1 MSSNSHHSILKRATI
16 QTPIGPLVAI
26 GDDEVLYFLG
36 FADYSRLE
44 RQIERL
50 KKRTKSIIINES
62 CPPIVSIEVELKAY
76 FAGELKEF
84 KTPIHFFGTPF
95 QKQVWKDLIQIS
107 YGETRSYAEQAI
119 KAGKPTAY
127 RAVAN
132 ANGANQ
138 LAIIVPCHRVIAHDG
153 TLGGYGG
160 GLDRK
165 RYLLE
170 VESGL

>member
-1 MSSNSHHSILKRATI
+1 MSSDSYHSVLKKVVLET
-16 QTPIGPLVAI
+16 QVGPLVAI
-26 GDDEVLYFLG
+26 GDDEVLYYLG
-36 FADYSRLE
+36 FADFARLE

-50 KKRTKSIIINES
+50 KQRTKSVIIHES
-62 CPPIVSIEVELKAY
+62 CAPIASIEAELKAY

-84 KTPIHFFGTPF
+84 QTPLHFFGTPF
-95 QKQVWKDLIQIS
+95 QKQVWRNLIEIP
-107 YGETRSYAEQAI
+107 YGETRSYADQAV
-119 KAGKPTAY
+119 KAGKPAAY

-132 ANGANQ
+132 ANGVNPI
-138 LAIIVPCHRVIAHDG
+138 AIVVPCHRVIAHDG

-165 RYLLE
+165 KYLLK